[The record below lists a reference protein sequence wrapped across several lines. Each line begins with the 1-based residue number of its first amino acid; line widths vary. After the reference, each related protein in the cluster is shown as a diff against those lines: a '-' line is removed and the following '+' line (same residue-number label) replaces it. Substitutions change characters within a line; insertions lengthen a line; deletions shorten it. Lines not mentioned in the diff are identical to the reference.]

1 MKKSPPISAQM
12 RQLQIILLI
21 LTLLTIFHLFMT
33 GSMVGLI
40 GAILILIMV
49 WGIRKGD
56 YPLTRGLSVFLFL
69 YGGSNL
75 LVLFLALI
83 FGGTVSVSA
92 GLWLAIYS
100 IAIITLGIGL
110 RSRPLQTYLKSAPQP
125 QEKEKKITFFRGGWR
140 DL

>member
-12 RQLQIILLI
+12 RQLQIMLLI

-75 LVLFLALI
+75 LVLFLALV

-100 IAIITLGIGL
+100 LAIIALGIGL